1 MAGAATI
8 SPGIK
13 EYGHDLRPGA
23 HQFHTSGIAGMRK
36 TLTPYRK
43 GQMRAARETL
53 SLRSLK
59 VRLALAGAVLILVS
73 VALTVI
79 FVLREV
85 RRSSEQI
92 VLDSQE
98 DDARRIAGDG
108 VAAAGRPAARLA
120 QRRHASDAGHPR

>member
-1 MAGAATI
+1 
-8 SPGIK
+8 
-13 EYGHDLRPGA
+13 
-23 HQFHTSGIAGMRK
+23 
-36 TLTPYRK
+36 
-43 GQMRAARETL
+43 MRAARETF

-98 DDARRIAGDG
+98 DDARRIAGRCRSG
-108 VAAAGRPAARLA
+108 WSACSAPCAA
-120 QRRHASDAGHPR
+120 SPRI